1 MKHPVSLAVLLLAA
15 ASAQAQVR
23 VEVALPLPVITFQ
36 APPPVVLV
44 QPGLQVVENSEEE
57 VFLVDRFYWTRHG
70 GRWYRSPDH
79 RGHWV
84 LVERGVPPA
93 LVRLP
98 PGQYRRWTRERARE
112 EERREKGK
120 HEKHEKREERGKH

>member
-1 MKHPVSLAVLLLAA
+1 MIVGVPREIKSDEYRVGLLPSGVEDLIAA
-15 ASAQAQVR
+15 GQR
-23 VEVALPLPVITFQ
+23 
-36 APPPVVLV
+36 
-44 QPGLQVVENSEEE
+44 
-57 VFLVDRFYWTRHG
+57 
-70 GRWYRSPDH
+70 
-79 RGHWV
+79 V